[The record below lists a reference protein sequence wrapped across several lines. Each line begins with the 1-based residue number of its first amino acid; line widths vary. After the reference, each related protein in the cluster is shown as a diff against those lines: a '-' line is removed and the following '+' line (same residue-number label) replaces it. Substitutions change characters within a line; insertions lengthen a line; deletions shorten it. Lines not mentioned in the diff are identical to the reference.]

1 MTGFIDM
8 HRAAYGVE
16 PICRVLGIAPSS
28 YYAAKAHRPPAREI
42 RDAELARAIVRIHAA
57 NLGVYGVRK
66 VWAALLR
73 EGVVAGRDRV
83 ARLMREQGLE
93 GVRRGRRTTTTR
105 PARTVTAGD
114 LVDRQFTAPAPDRLW
129 VADITYVPLA
139 TGGFC
144 YTALVTDVYARR
156 IVGWKVAG
164 SLVAGLALDAL
175 DMAIAARGRR
185 LPGLVHHSDRG
196 TQYTALRYTARLEEA
211 GAAPSVGS
219 RGDSYDNALAES
231 VNALYKAEVIRR
243 HAWRTV
249 RDVERATAA
258 WVGWWNLDRLHGA
271 CGNIPPAE
279 FERAYHLALA
289 APPEAA

>member
-1 MTGFIDM
+1 MG
-8 HRAAYGVE
+8 G
-16 PICRVLGIAPSS
+16 P
-28 YYAAKAHRPPAREI
+28 
-42 RDAELARAIVRIHAA
+42 
-57 NLGVYGVRK
+57 
-66 VWAALLR
+66 LR

-144 YTALVTDVYARR
+144 YTALVTDVYARG

-185 LPGLVHHSDRG
+185 LPGLS
-196 TQYTALRYTARLEEA
+196 TT
-211 GAAPSVGS
+211 P
-219 RGDSYDNALAES
+219 
-231 VNALYKAEVIRR
+231 
-243 HAWRTV
+243 
-249 RDVERATAA
+249 TAA
-258 WVGWWNLDRLHGA
+258 SKHR
-271 CGNIPPAE
+271 
-279 FERAYHLALA
+279 
-289 APPEAA
+289 